1 MSINE
6 LLATLKAHDIQ
17 LAVKDGQLVVQGNR
31 RALSD
36 NGLLDHLREHKPAL
50 IELIEQGD
58 YRSGKRGALVLPAN
72 GIAPGCTR
80 ITPEMLTLVK
90 LDQAAIDRL
99 ADSIPGGAANV
110 QDIYPL
116 APLQQG
122 ILYHHVTATQGDPY
136 VMHVQFAF
144 ADRQRLLAFAEAMQ
158 TVITRHDI
166 LRTSVHWE
174 GLETPVQVVW
184 RQAHLEVDSL
194 PSATGITLDLG
205 QAPLMRLICTES
217 ASDER
222 VQATLLFHHIAMDHS
237 ALEVVRHE
245 IQACLSGK
253 AELLGAPVP
262 FRNYVGQALLG
273 VSEAEHEGFFRDM
286 LGDLDE
292 PTLAYDLQDLSGD
305 GERVEEHSLTLDLAL
320 CQGLRAQA
328 RILGVSVASLFHLG
342 WARVLAGLTGRQ
354 RVVFGTVLMG
364 RLLGAEATERALGIF
379 INTLPLRIN
388 LDNQDVQAAV
398 RATHMRL
405 TTLMRHEHAPL
416 ALAQRCSGVTAPTP
430 LFNALLNYRHS
441 SPGHASGETWQGIEV
456 LHAEERSNYP
466 LVVSVDDLG
475 EAFGFTA
482 QTSPGIDPQRICAY
496 LQRTMQALLDAL
508 EQAPQTPVDQIDI
521 VPASERTHLLQDTRQ
536 RSDYQH
542 SLTIHQRIEQQAA
555 QHPDAI
561 AAQVG
566 EQRLS
571 YTELNQRA
579 NSLAH
584 YLIRLGVRADDRV
597 AVVARRGLETLVG
610 LLAVLKAGAGYVPVD
625 PAHPDERIA
634 YLLADSAPVAV
645 LSQSSLLERL
655 QNLVAR
661 ESTAPLIDLEE
672 ANWPLQQ
679 SNPSLEGLNSSHLV
693 YVIYTSGSTG
703 QPKGV
708 MVEHRTLNNLIDWH
722 CGAFDLHAR
731 SHTASVAGFGFDAM
745 AWEVWPALCVG
756 ATLHL
761 PPAEIGN
768 EQLDALL
775 DWWLAQPLHVAF
787 LPTPVAEYA
796 FSRDL
801 RHPTLRTLLIGG
813 DRLRQFHRDP
823 GFAVINNYGPTE
835 TTVVATSGRLLPDGS
850 LDIGKPIANTSIY
863 LLDSQQKL
871 VPLGIVGE
879 LYIGGDSV
887 ARGYLNQPQLT
898 AERFLRDPFAAQPQ
912 ARMYRTGD
920 LARWNPDGT
929 LEYLGRNDDQVKIRG
944 VRIELGEI
952 ESQFSQLPG
961 IEEALVLAREDQ
973 PGQPRLVGYFTERTG
988 APPTRVDE
996 LRIALLARLPAYM
1009 VPSALVRL
1017 DAWPLTANGK
1027 VDRRAL
1033 PVPDRDALSTG
1044 EYQPP
1049 QGELETALAGI
1060 WSELLQVERVG
1071 RDDRFF
1077 ELGGHSLLA
1086 MRMVSQ
1092 VRQRLSLE
1100 LALGD
1105 LFADS
1110 SLSAVAHCLAAAARS
1125 QLPAIEVLSRNG
1137 PLPLSSAQ
1145 QRIWFMAQ
1153 MEDANSAYNISL
1165 GLKLTGPLDSRALT
1179 RALERIVARHD
1190 SLRSRFGQED
1200 DNAWV
1205 QAASVTSVPD
1215 ISWQDL
1221 RGQNPDALHA
1231 VAKEEAAQ
1239 PFDLQSDLPIR
1250 GRLLCLA
1257 EDRHVLLLTVHHIV
1271 ADGWS
1276 LGVLTREL
1284 TALYQAFSQG
1294 LPDPLPPLTL
1304 QYGDYAVWQRNWLDA
1319 ERLSHQADY
1328 WQQALAGAPVL
1339 LTLPTDRPRPAHQDY
1354 TGASVA
1360 LTLDAR
1366 LSTDLRAFCQAQ
1378 SVTPFML
1385 FMGAWAVLLARL
1397 SGQEE
1402 VVVGMP
1408 VANRR
1413 RAEIEGLIG
1422 LFVNTLAVRVDT
1434 SGEPD
1439 VATLLARIK
1448 ARVVAAQDH
1457 QDLPFEQVV
1466 ERLRP
1471 PRSLAHSPLFQASL
1485 TWDGSQ
1491 GLDLQLGDLQLEPL
1505 DEQAAFAKFDLALS
1519 VGDSAD
1525 HFRCIVEYATALFD
1539 RGTVERYLGYLE
1551 ATLRGMVADRQTQ
1564 VNHIP
1569 LLAEAERRQLIDG
1582 FNAPDVVYP
1591 QGQTLHSQFEAQ
1603 VQRTPDAIAVS
1614 FEDVSWSYATL
1625 NAQANKIAHRLIG
1638 LGIGVDDRVAI
1649 CTHRGPQMIAGL
1661 LGILKAGAAYVP
1673 LDPAY
1678 PLERIAYTLG
1688 DSSPV
1693 ALLSQRSVQEAL
1705 PVSDVPLI
1713 RLDDAGLQDQSDGN
1727 PQVAVQP
1734 TSLAYVIYTSGSTG
1748 KPKGVMIEHRNV
1760 ARLFSATEGWFGF
1773 NEQDVWSLFH
1783 SFAFDFSVWEIWG
1796 ALLHGGRL
1804 LIVPQL
1810 VSRSPEDFYAL
1821 LCNAGVTVLNQT
1833 PSAFRQLIAAQGE
1846 NPQAHSLRQVIF
1858 GGEALETAMLKP
1870 WYARNVNAATQLVN
1884 MYGIT
1889 ETTVHVTYYP
1899 VQPEDALRVG
1909 ASPIG
1914 KRIPDLQLYVLD
1926 TRGEPVPM
1934 GVVGEL
1940 YVGGAGVARGYL
1952 NREALTAERFL
1963 DNPFSH
1969 AADARIY
1976 RTGDL
1981 ARWMADGSLEYLGR
1995 NDEQVKIRGFRIEL
2009 GEIASRLNDHPE
2021 VLDAVV
2027 VAREDV
2033 PGDKRLVGYYTCAE
2047 DQTALDIEQL
2057 RAWLSGLLPEYMVP
2071 AAFVR
2076 LAGLPVTANG
2086 KLDRKSLPA
2095 PDRDSIASRAY
2106 EAPQGAIEIALASL
2120 WAELLQVEQVGRQ
2133 DNFFELGGHSL
2144 LAVTLIAR
2152 MRRLDMKADIRVLFV
2167 QPTLAALAE
2176 AVGRD
2181 NEIQVPA
2188 NLIDAHCQRITP
2200 ELLPLV
2206 ALDQPAVDRIVAQV
2220 PGGAANVQDIYPL
2233 GPLQT
2238 GILYHHLTAGD
2249 SDPYLLQPQFA
2260 FADASR
2266 LDAFCQA
2273 LQRVIER
2280 NDILRTALF
2289 WEGLQAPVQVV
2300 WRQAPLRVQE
2310 TALPDLFN
2318 APRMALTQAPLM
2330 HLVYAHDPDNQRIT
2344 AVLRYHHVI
2353 MDHIALD
2360 VLSHELQAI
2369 LLGNEAGLATPVPYR
2384 NYIAHVL
2391 QGPGDDA
2398 HEAFF
2403 REQLGDVDEP
2413 TSPYGLAMA
2422 SAEQIPGEARLT
2434 LDSILCSQV
2443 RDQARQFSV
2452 SAATLMH
2459 LAWAQVLGQLSGRD
2473 SVVFGTVLFGRMRG
2487 GEGGERALGVFI
2499 NTLPLRMDL
2508 GGHCARSAVLDV
2520 HARLIGMLAHEHAQ
2534 LALAQRCSALPA
2546 GAPLFNT
2553 LLNYRHSAVSKV
2565 DDPASSA
2572 AWQGIEVIHAEER
2585 SNYPLTLSVD
2595 DFGDDFGLT
2604 VQAAPGIDPHRICAY
2619 LQQALVHLVQ
2629 ALAQQ
2634 SQSALIDSSVLP
2646 EAEHEQLLA
2655 TFNNTRRDYPREQP
2669 VHRLFERRAA
2679 LHPQAIAALHGRRSL
2694 TYGELNERANHL
2706 AHYLLGQG
2714 VRPDEHV
2721 AILLPRSLELL
2732 ISQLAIGKCAATY
2745 VPLDV
2750 NAPAERQHYM
2760 IDDCGAKFVL
2770 TQSAMSIASS
2780 VRRIDLDQLSLDDQP
2795 AHDPGLPQA
2804 SDSAAYVM
2812 YTSGSTGA
2820 PKGVRVGHRGIVRL
2834 VLNNGYAD
2842 FNEQDSIA
2850 FASNPAFD
2858 ASTMEVW
2865 GALLNGGQLFVIEHT
2880 TLIDPARFSAALRHG
2895 NVSVLFLTTALFNQ
2909 YVQLIPEALT
2919 GLRLLLSG
2927 GERADPASFRAL
2939 LAQAPGLRLLNVYG
2953 PTETT
2958 TFATACEVRGLAECA
2973 ESVSIG
2979 RPIGNTRVYVLN
2991 AQQLLAPLGVIGEL
3005 YIGGDGVALGYL
3017 NRPELTD
3024 EKFIADPF
3032 SDQPGAMMYRTGD
3045 LGRWLED
3052 GQLECLG
3059 RNDDQVKIRGFR
3071 IELGEIVNS
3080 LHQLPGIREAVVL
3093 AREDQ
3098 PGNVRLVAYFTSQ
3111 QDVEAPAPEQ
3121 MRAHMQANLPDY
3133 MVPVAFIELTA
3144 LPLTANGKLDSR
3156 ALPEPDHSSLL
3167 GLAYEPPQGDIE
3179 VALAQIWAEVLQVER
3194 VGRHDHFF
3202 DLGGHSLLA
3211 MRMVSQVRQQL
3222 GMELPLGELFA
3233 LGELAAVAAA
3243 LAGAGRSELSLI
3255 LPAPRDQSLPLSFAQ
3270 QRLWF
3275 LAQLEGGS
3283 EAYNISLALSLRGQ
3297 LDVTALTAALA
3308 RVVERH
3314 ETLRSRFIACEEG
3327 AEVVFAELPG
3337 SSLLHVE
3344 DLRLCPET
3352 LAERVVSEAAAP
3364 FDLTRGPLIRGRL
3377 LQMEDERHVLLLTV
3391 HHIVADGWSMGVLTR
3406 ELLALYPAF
3415 RQSKAD
3421 PLPELAIQYADYAVW
3436 QQSWMSGER
3445 LQHQAAYWHQALDG
3459 APTLLTLPTDR
3470 PRPAQQ
3476 DFAGASLAI
3485 RLDAHLTAG
3494 LRALAQRQGVT
3505 LYMTLLTAW
3514 GALLARLSGQA
3525 EVVIG
3530 SPIAGRGR
3538 AELEGLI
3545 GLFVNTLAVRID
3557 TSSAATGDA
3566 LLAQVR
3572 TRVLEAQDHQDLP
3585 FEQVVEIVRPAR
3597 SLAHAP
3603 LFQTTLNWLAG
3614 DTSLP
3619 DMDGL
3624 SLALVEQSTQTAKF
3638 DLSLNLGEHGDAL
3651 VGTLDYAT
3659 ALFDAVTVRRYY
3671 GYFEQLLH
3679 ALVNNEHVL
3688 IEQIPLVGE
3697 EERQYLLEHFNPTQ
3711 QHYPQGQ
3718 TVHALIEACAISTP
3732 DAIAAQVGSH
3742 SLSYAELNRQANALA
3757 HYLISLGVRPDD
3769 RVAVVARRGLETLT
3783 GLLAVLKAGACYVP
3797 VDPAHPDERL
3807 AYLLSDSAPVV
3818 VLARQSVVER
3828 LPSLAVPVVTLDQ
3841 PNWPLLAHNPQV
3853 PGLNAA
3859 HLAYVIYTSGSTGQP
3874 KGVMVEHRTLA
3885 NLVHWHCEAF
3895 DLHAG
3900 SHTASVAGFGFDAM
3914 AWEIWPALCAGA
3926 TLHLPPAEIGNEQ
3939 LDALLD
3945 WWLAQPLQVA
3955 FLPTPVAEYAF
3966 SRELHHPTL
3975 RTLLIGG
3982 DRLRQF
3988 QRDPGFSVINNYGPT
4003 EATVVA
4009 TSGPLLPNGS
4019 LDIGKPIANT
4029 RVYLLDEQQQ
4039 LAPLGV
4045 AGELY
4050 IGGEGVARGYLNQP
4064 QLSAERFLRD
4074 PFSGQPQARMYR
4086 TGDLAR
4092 WNADGTLDYLGRNDD
4107 QVKIRGMRIELGEI
4121 EAQLAQLPGIEE
4133 SLVLAREDEP
4143 GQTRLV
4149 AYFIE
4154 RAHAAAVQVAELR
4167 SELLTRLPGYMVP
4180 SAFVRLDAWPLTANG
4195 KVDRRA
4201 LPVPEREALP
4211 GREYEAPQ
4219 GDVEIALAQI
4229 WGELLQVE
4237 SVGRHDH
4244 FFELG
4249 GHSLLAVT
4257 LIARMR
4263 RRGMD
4268 ADVRVLFAQPTLAA
4282 LASAI
4287 GSGSQVNVPANLI
4300 GADCTHITP
4309 DLLPLVTLDQ
4319 SSIDRV
4325 VASVSG
4331 GAANVQDIYPL
4342 GPLQAG
4348 IFFHYLSATEDDP
4361 YRLQARFA
4369 FADRS
4374 RLEAF
4379 CQALQRVIAR
4389 NDVLRT
4395 SLCWEGLETPVQVVW
4410 RQAQLP
4416 VVEVPLAALSDP
4428 GQLDLNRAPLLRLVH
4443 ADDPDNQRIV
4453 AVLLF
4458 HHLIMDH
4465 VALDLLSQELQ
4476 AVLLD
4481 QEAQLPEPVPYRN
4494 YIAHTLLG
4502 PVDGAH
4508 ERYFREQLSDIDE
4521 PTLAYG
4527 QTWLPGPDVPGE
4539 ARQRLDA
4546 ALSRRIR
4553 DQVRTLGVSPA
4564 SLMHLAWAQV
4574 LGRLAS
4580 RDSVVFG
4587 TVLIGRLSSN
4597 EGAERT
4603 LGVFI
4608 NTLPLRIDLGEQ
4620 TARDAVLQTHQRL
4633 TGLLAHEHASLAL
4646 AQRCSALPAGAPLF
4660 SALLNYR
4667 HSAAVE
4673 VHDTVASQAWDGIEL
4688 LQAAE
4693 RSSYP
4698 LTLSVDDL
4706 GSGSTERP
4714 HGHSQEGF
4722 ELTALTS
4729 AGIDA
4734 RRICAYMASAVE
4746 QLLVALEQAPNTAI
4760 NALTLL
4766 PDSERNELLHGFN
4779 AQPTTAESPL
4789 PVHQR
4794 IAQQALQQPDALAA
4808 QVGGERL
4815 TYGELNTR
4823 ANALAHHLID
4833 RGVRPDDRVAVV
4845 ARRGLE
4851 TLTALLAVLK
4861 AGASYVPVD
4870 PAHPDERIAYLL
4882 QDSTPVV
4889 VLAQSDLL
4897 ARLPDVPM
4905 PVITLDRPDWPQR
4918 NENPQVMA
4926 LTTAHLAYV
4935 IYTSGSTGLPKGV
4948 MVEHRTLN
4956 NLVDWHCAAFDLHA
4970 GSHTASVAGFGF
4982 DAMAWEVWPAL
4993 CAGAVLHLPPGHIG
5007 NEQLDGLLDWW
5018 LAQPLQV
5025 AFLPTPVAEYAFSR
5039 ELRHP
5044 TLQTLLIG
5052 GDRLRHFNRDPGFA
5066 VINNYG
5072 PTETTVVASS
5082 GAMQPGGALHIGKPV
5097 THAALYVLDSRQQPV
5112 PLGVP
5117 GELYIGGTGVA
5128 RGYLN
5133 KPQMTAE
5140 RFLDDPFCAAPHARM
5155 YRTGDLVRWLA
5166 DGTLEYLGRNDDQVK
5181 IRGIRIEPGEIEQ
5194 HLAQCPGIG
5203 EAVITTQVLDDGG
5216 VRLVAYYT
5224 RRDPAL
5230 NSATLRAHLLARLPE
5245 YMVPAAYVGLKA
5257 LPLTQNGKV
5266 DRKALPAADIDA
5278 LSSAAYQPPSTPLE
5292 EQLAEVWAEV
5302 LEIGKIGRHDSFFE
5316 LGGHSLSAIRL
5327 VSLLQK
5333 AGLPLTLAELF
5344 QHPSI
5349 AALAGLLDQR
5359 PAQSLEAQEV
5369 IIVRAG
5375 GSESPLFLIH
5385 DFTGLDAYFPV
5396 LGQHLHGDFPI
5407 YGLPG
5412 IGLGQQQLRT
5422 MECLAARMVERI
5434 RQVQPRGPYRLA
5446 GWSFGG
5452 VLAYEVA
5459 TQLLG
5464 MDEAVAFLGLID
5476 SYVPRLT
5483 DQGKTRW
5490 QGSDLLERQLLSHCT
5505 AHWQAHAQEPREASV
5520 TALARLSELQQQTP
5534 LLDFDALLP
5543 LCRDEH
5549 LLYEELA
5556 QASDA
5561 QLRHY
5566 LEREVA
5572 HGHALAHYQLEP
5584 LNLPVHL
5591 FCAEQRPMAPSGTT
5605 ATLGWGEILSNGQL
5619 RCIAVP
5625 GDHMSMMQAPHVN
5638 VLGRS
5643 IGLAL
5648 ADLPA
5653 MPAPAMAYQSLL
5665 AIQSGQ
5671 GAHAPVF
5678 CVPGAG
5684 DSVTSF
5690 IGLAEALGPDWPI
5703 NGLQPRGLDGR
5714 SVPHSRVEAAA
5725 ESHVQAIEALYPQG
5739 PLHLVGHSFGGWAAH
5754 AMAAKLQ
5761 ARGREVASLT
5771 LIDSE
5776 APGADGLYSKPWTA
5790 TAALERLI
5798 DALQLSSG
5806 KSLDIDPKTFADC
5819 DYTTQLNLLQNAMVR
5834 IGMLPPRLAPQALQG
5849 IVRTFASALRTVYRP
5864 QTAGYSG
5871 RVSLVLVDDPTLD
5884 ALDNQLEQASAA
5896 AGWQHLLPQL
5906 AVWQGPGN
5914 HFSVLKAPDVYSL
5927 AAWWYEGQAV
5937 GVGETL

>member
-1 MSINE
+1 M
-6 LLATLKAHDIQ
+6 
-17 LAVKDGQLVVQGNR
+17 
-31 RALSD
+31 
-36 NGLLDHLREHKPAL
+36 
-50 IELIEQGD
+50 
-58 YRSGKRGALVLPAN
+58 
-72 GIAPGCTR
+72 
-80 ITPEMLTLVK
+80 
-90 LDQAAIDRL
+90 
-99 ADSIPGGAANV
+99 
-110 QDIYPL
+110 
-116 APLQQG
+116 
-122 ILYHHVTATQGDPY
+122 
-136 VMHVQFAF
+136 
-144 ADRQRLLAFAEAMQ
+144 
-158 TVITRHDI
+158 
-166 LRTSVHWE
+166 
-174 GLETPVQVVW
+174 
-184 RQAHLEVDSL
+184 
-194 PSATGITLDLG
+194 
-205 QAPLMRLICTES
+205 
-217 ASDER
+217 
-222 VQATLLFHHIAMDHS
+222 
-237 ALEVVRHE
+237 
-245 IQACLSGK
+245 
-253 AELLGAPVP
+253 
-262 FRNYVGQALLG
+262 
-273 VSEAEHEGFFRDM
+273 
-286 LGDLDE
+286 
-292 PTLAYDLQDLSGD
+292 
-305 GERVEEHSLTLDLAL
+305 
-320 CQGLRAQA
+320 
-328 RILGVSVASLFHLG
+328 
-342 WARVLAGLTGRQ
+342 
-354 RVVFGTVLMG
+354 
-364 RLLGAEATERALGIF
+364 
-379 INTLPLRIN
+379 
-388 LDNQDVQAAV
+388 
-398 RATHMRL
+398 
-405 TTLMRHEHAPL
+405 
-416 ALAQRCSGVTAPTP
+416 
-430 LFNALLNYRHS
+430 
-441 SPGHASGETWQGIEV
+441 
-456 LHAEERSNYP
+456 
-466 LVVSVDDLG
+466 
-475 EAFGFTA
+475 
-482 QTSPGIDPQRICAY
+482 
-496 LQRTMQALLDAL
+496 
-508 EQAPQTPVDQIDI
+508 
-521 VPASERTHLLQDTRQ
+521 
-536 RSDYQH
+536 
-542 SLTIHQRIEQQAA
+542 
-555 QHPDAI
+555 
-561 AAQVG
+561 
-566 EQRLS
+566 
-571 YTELNQRA
+571 
-579 NSLAH
+579 
-584 YLIRLGVRADDRV
+584 
-597 AVVARRGLETLVG
+597 
-610 LLAVLKAGAGYVPVD
+610 
-625 PAHPDERIA
+625 
-634 YLLADSAPVAV
+634 
-645 LSQSSLLERL
+645 
-655 QNLVAR
+655 
-661 ESTAPLIDLEE
+661 
-672 ANWPLQQ
+672 
-679 SNPSLEGLNSSHLV
+679 
-693 YVIYTSGSTG
+693 
-703 QPKGV
+703 
-708 MVEHRTLNNLIDWH
+708 
-722 CGAFDLHAR
+722 
-731 SHTASVAGFGFDAM
+731 
-745 AWEVWPALCVG
+745 
-756 ATLHL
+756 
-761 PPAEIGN
+761 
-768 EQLDALL
+768 
-775 DWWLAQPLHVAF
+775 
-787 LPTPVAEYA
+787 
-796 FSRDL
+796 
-801 RHPTLRTLLIGG
+801 
-813 DRLRQFHRDP
+813 
-823 GFAVINNYGPTE
+823 
-835 TTVVATSGRLLPDGS
+835 
-850 LDIGKPIANTSIY
+850 
-863 LLDSQQKL
+863 
-871 VPLGIVGE
+871 
-879 LYIGGDSV
+879 
-887 ARGYLNQPQLT
+887 
-898 AERFLRDPFAAQPQ
+898 
-912 ARMYRTGD
+912 
-920 LARWNPDGT
+920 
-929 LEYLGRNDDQVKIRG
+929 ND
-944 VRIELGEI
+944 
-952 ESQFSQLPG
+952 
-961 IEEALVLAREDQ
+961 
-973 PGQPRLVGYFTERTG
+973 
-988 APPTRVDE
+988 
-996 LRIALLARLPAYM
+996 
-1009 VPSALVRL
+1009 
-1017 DAWPLTANGK
+1017 
-1027 VDRRAL
+1027 
-1033 PVPDRDALSTG
+1033 
-1044 EYQPP
+1044 
-1049 QGELETALAGI
+1049 
-1060 WSELLQVERVG
+1060 
-1071 RDDRFF
+1071 
-1077 ELGGHSLLA
+1077 
-1086 MRMVSQ
+1086 
-1092 VRQRLSLE
+1092 
-1100 LALGD
+1100 
-1105 LFADS
+1105 
-1110 SLSAVAHCLAAAARS
+1110 
-1125 QLPAIEVLSRNG
+1125 
-1137 PLPLSSAQ
+1137 
-1145 QRIWFMAQ
+1145 
-1153 MEDANSAYNISL
+1153 
-1165 GLKLTGPLDSRALT
+1165 
-1179 RALERIVARHD
+1179 
-1190 SLRSRFGQED
+1190 
-1200 DNAWV
+1200 
-1205 QAASVTSVPD
+1205 
-1215 ISWQDL
+1215 
-1221 RGQNPDALHA
+1221 
-1231 VAKEEAAQ
+1231 
-1239 PFDLQSDLPIR
+1239 
-1250 GRLLCLA
+1250 
-1257 EDRHVLLLTVHHIV
+1257 
-1271 ADGWS
+1271 
-1276 LGVLTREL
+1276 
-1284 TALYQAFSQG
+1284 
-1294 LPDPLPPLTL
+1294 
-1304 QYGDYAVWQRNWLDA
+1304 
-1319 ERLSHQADY
+1319 
-1328 WQQALAGAPVL
+1328 
-1339 LTLPTDRPRPAHQDY
+1339 
-1354 TGASVA
+1354 
-1360 LTLDAR
+1360 
-1366 LSTDLRAFCQAQ
+1366 
-1378 SVTPFML
+1378 
-1385 FMGAWAVLLARL
+1385 
-1397 SGQEE
+1397 
-1402 VVVGMP
+1402 
-1408 VANRR
+1408 
-1413 RAEIEGLIG
+1413 
-1422 LFVNTLAVRVDT
+1422 
-1434 SGEPD
+1434 
-1439 VATLLARIK
+1439 
-1448 ARVVAAQDH
+1448 
-1457 QDLPFEQVV
+1457 
-1466 ERLRP
+1466 
-1471 PRSLAHSPLFQASL
+1471 
-1485 TWDGSQ
+1485 
-1491 GLDLQLGDLQLEPL
+1491 
-1505 DEQAAFAKFDLALS
+1505 
-1519 VGDSAD
+1519 
-1525 HFRCIVEYATALFD
+1525 
-1539 RGTVERYLGYLE
+1539 
-1551 ATLRGMVADRQTQ
+1551 
-1564 VNHIP
+1564 
-1569 LLAEAERRQLIDG
+1569 
-1582 FNAPDVVYP
+1582 
-1591 QGQTLHSQFEAQ
+1591 
-1603 VQRTPDAIAVS
+1603 
-1614 FEDVSWSYATL
+1614 
-1625 NAQANKIAHRLIG
+1625 
-1638 LGIGVDDRVAI
+1638 
-1649 CTHRGPQMIAGL
+1649 
-1661 LGILKAGAAYVP
+1661 
-1673 LDPAY
+1673 
-1678 PLERIAYTLG
+1678 
-1688 DSSPV
+1688 
-1693 ALLSQRSVQEAL
+1693 
-1705 PVSDVPLI
+1705 
-1713 RLDDAGLQDQSDGN
+1713 
-1727 PQVAVQP
+1727 
-1734 TSLAYVIYTSGSTG
+1734 
-1748 KPKGVMIEHRNV
+1748 
-1760 ARLFSATEGWFGF
+1760 
-1773 NEQDVWSLFH
+1773 
-1783 SFAFDFSVWEIWG
+1783 
-1796 ALLHGGRL
+1796 
-1804 LIVPQL
+1804 
-1810 VSRSPEDFYAL
+1810 
-1821 LCNAGVTVLNQT
+1821 
-1833 PSAFRQLIAAQGE
+1833 
-1846 NPQAHSLRQVIF
+1846 
-1858 GGEALETAMLKP
+1858 
-1870 WYARNVNAATQLVN
+1870 
-1884 MYGIT
+1884 
-1889 ETTVHVTYYP
+1889 
-1899 VQPEDALRVG
+1899 
-1909 ASPIG
+1909 
-1914 KRIPDLQLYVLD
+1914 
-1926 TRGEPVPM
+1926 
-1934 GVVGEL
+1934 
-1940 YVGGAGVARGYL
+1940 
-1952 NREALTAERFL
+1952 
-1963 DNPFSH
+1963 
-1969 AADARIY
+1969 
-1976 RTGDL
+1976 
-1981 ARWMADGSLEYLGR
+1981 
-1995 NDEQVKIRGFRIEL
+1995 
-2009 GEIASRLNDHPE
+2009 
-2021 VLDAVV
+2021 
-2027 VAREDV
+2027 
-2033 PGDKRLVGYYTCAE
+2033 
-2047 DQTALDIEQL
+2047 
-2057 RAWLSGLLPEYMVP
+2057 
-2071 AAFVR
+2071 
-2076 LAGLPVTANG
+2076 
-2086 KLDRKSLPA
+2086 
-2095 PDRDSIASRAY
+2095 
-2106 EAPQGAIEIALASL
+2106 
-2120 WAELLQVEQVGRQ
+2120 
-2133 DNFFELGGHSL
+2133 
-2144 LAVTLIAR
+2144 
-2152 MRRLDMKADIRVLFV
+2152 
-2167 QPTLAALAE
+2167 
-2176 AVGRD
+2176 
-2181 NEIQVPA
+2181 
-2188 NLIDAHCQRITP
+2188 
-2200 ELLPLV
+2200 
-2206 ALDQPAVDRIVAQV
+2206 
-2220 PGGAANVQDIYPL
+2220 
-2233 GPLQT
+2233 
-2238 GILYHHLTAGD
+2238 
-2249 SDPYLLQPQFA
+2249 
-2260 FADASR
+2260 
-2266 LDAFCQA
+2266 
-2273 LQRVIER
+2273 
-2280 NDILRTALF
+2280 
-2289 WEGLQAPVQVV
+2289 
-2300 WRQAPLRVQE
+2300 
-2310 TALPDLFN
+2310 
-2318 APRMALTQAPLM
+2318 
-2330 HLVYAHDPDNQRIT
+2330 
-2344 AVLRYHHVI
+2344 
-2353 MDHIALD
+2353 
-2360 VLSHELQAI
+2360 
-2369 LLGNEAGLATPVPYR
+2369 
-2384 NYIAHVL
+2384 
-2391 QGPGDDA
+2391 
-2398 HEAFF
+2398 
-2403 REQLGDVDEP
+2403 
-2413 TSPYGLAMA
+2413 
-2422 SAEQIPGEARLT
+2422 
-2434 LDSILCSQV
+2434 
-2443 RDQARQFSV
+2443 
-2452 SAATLMH
+2452 
-2459 LAWAQVLGQLSGRD
+2459 
-2473 SVVFGTVLFGRMRG
+2473 
-2487 GEGGERALGVFI
+2487 
-2499 NTLPLRMDL
+2499 
-2508 GGHCARSAVLDV
+2508 
-2520 HARLIGMLAHEHAQ
+2520 
-2534 LALAQRCSALPA
+2534 
-2546 GAPLFNT
+2546 
-2553 LLNYRHSAVSKV
+2553 
-2565 DDPASSA
+2565 
-2572 AWQGIEVIHAEER
+2572 
-2585 SNYPLTLSVD
+2585 
-2595 DFGDDFGLT
+2595 
-2604 VQAAPGIDPHRICAY
+2604 
-2619 LQQALVHLVQ
+2619 
-2629 ALAQQ
+2629 
-2634 SQSALIDSSVLP
+2634 
-2646 EAEHEQLLA
+2646 
-2655 TFNNTRRDYPREQP
+2655 
-2669 VHRLFERRAA
+2669 
-2679 LHPQAIAALHGRRSL
+2679 
-2694 TYGELNERANHL
+2694 
-2706 AHYLLGQG
+2706 
-2714 VRPDEHV
+2714 
-2721 AILLPRSLELL
+2721 
-2732 ISQLAIGKCAATY
+2732 
-2745 VPLDV
+2745 
-2750 NAPAERQHYM
+2750 
-2760 IDDCGAKFVL
+2760 
-2770 TQSAMSIASS
+2770 
-2780 VRRIDLDQLSLDDQP
+2780 
-2795 AHDPGLPQA
+2795 
-2804 SDSAAYVM
+2804 
-2812 YTSGSTGA
+2812 
-2820 PKGVRVGHRGIVRL
+2820 
-2834 VLNNGYAD
+2834 
-2842 FNEQDSIA
+2842 
-2850 FASNPAFD
+2850 
-2858 ASTMEVW
+2858 
-2865 GALLNGGQLFVIEHT
+2865 
-2880 TLIDPARFSAALRHG
+2880 
-2895 NVSVLFLTTALFNQ
+2895 
-2909 YVQLIPEALT
+2909 
-2919 GLRLLLSG
+2919 
-2927 GERADPASFRAL
+2927 
-2939 LAQAPGLRLLNVYG
+2939 
-2953 PTETT
+2953 
-2958 TFATACEVRGLAECA
+2958 
-2973 ESVSIG
+2973 
-2979 RPIGNTRVYVLN
+2979 
-2991 AQQLLAPLGVIGEL
+2991 
-3005 YIGGDGVALGYL
+3005 
-3017 NRPELTD
+3017 
-3024 EKFIADPF
+3024 
-3032 SDQPGAMMYRTGD
+3032 
-3045 LGRWLED
+3045 
-3052 GQLECLG
+3052 
-3059 RNDDQVKIRGFR
+3059 
-3071 IELGEIVNS
+3071 
-3080 LHQLPGIREAVVL
+3080 
-3093 AREDQ
+3093 
-3098 PGNVRLVAYFTSQ
+3098 
-3111 QDVEAPAPEQ
+3111 
-3121 MRAHMQANLPDY
+3121 
-3133 MVPVAFIELTA
+3133 
-3144 LPLTANGKLDSR
+3144 
-3156 ALPEPDHSSLL
+3156 
-3167 GLAYEPPQGDIE
+3167 
-3179 VALAQIWAEVLQVER
+3179 
-3194 VGRHDHFF
+3194 
-3202 DLGGHSLLA
+3202 
-3211 MRMVSQVRQQL
+3211 
-3222 GMELPLGELFA
+3222 
-3233 LGELAAVAAA
+3233 
-3243 LAGAGRSELSLI
+3243 
-3255 LPAPRDQSLPLSFAQ
+3255 
-3270 QRLWF
+3270 
-3275 LAQLEGGS
+3275 
-3283 EAYNISLALSLRGQ
+3283 
-3297 LDVTALTAALA
+3297 
-3308 RVVERH
+3308 
-3314 ETLRSRFIACEEG
+3314 
-3327 AEVVFAELPG
+3327 
-3337 SSLLHVE
+3337 
-3344 DLRLCPET
+3344 
-3352 LAERVVSEAAAP
+3352 
-3364 FDLTRGPLIRGRL
+3364 
-3377 LQMEDERHVLLLTV
+3377 
-3391 HHIVADGWSMGVLTR
+3391 
-3406 ELLALYPAF
+3406 
-3415 RQSKAD
+3415 
-3421 PLPELAIQYADYAVW
+3421 
-3436 QQSWMSGER
+3436 
-3445 LQHQAAYWHQALDG
+3445 QAAYWHQALDG

-3470 PRPAQQ
+3470 QRPAQQ

-3619 DMDGL
+3619 EMDGL

-3659 ALFDAVTVRRYY
+3659 ALFDAATVRRYY

-3697 EERQYLLEHFNPTQ
+3697 EERQYLLEHFNPAR

-3732 DAIAAQVGSH
+3732 DAIAAQVDSH

-3797 VDPAHPDERL
+3797 VDPAHPDERI
-3807 AYLLSDSAPVV
+3807 AYLLNDSAPVV
-3818 VLARQSVVER
+3818 VLARESVVER

-3841 PNWPLLAHNPQV
+3841 PNWPLLEHNPQV

-3900 SHTASVAGFGFDAM
+3900 SQTASVAGFGFDAM

-4019 LDIGKPIANT
+4019 LDIGKPVANT

-4064 QLSAERFLRD
+4064 QLSAECFLRD

-4092 WNADGTLDYLGRNDD
+4092 WNADGKLDYLGRNDD

-4121 EAQLAQLPGIEE
+4121 EAQLARLPGIEE

-4143 GQTRLV
+4143 GQSRLV

-4154 RAHAAAVQVAELR
+4154 RTHAAPVQVAELR
-4167 SELLTRLPGYMVP
+4167 SELLTRMPGYMVP

-4219 GDVEIALAQI
+4219 GDVEIALAEI

-4282 LASAI
+4282 LANVI

-4300 GADCTHITP
+4300 GAECTHITP

-4325 VASVSG
+4325 VTSVSG
-4331 GAANVQDIYPL
+4331 GAANVQDINPL

-4428 GQLDLNRAPLLRLVH
+4428 GQLDLTRAPLLRLVH

-4553 DQVRTLGVSPA
+4553 NQVRTLGVSPA

-4608 NTLPLRIDLGEQ
+4608 NTLPLRIDLGQQ

-4633 TGLLAHEHASLAL
+4633 TGLLDHEHASLAL

-4667 HSAAVE
+4667 HSATVE
-4673 VHDTVASQAWDGIEL
+4673 VHDAAASQAWDGIEL

-4706 GSGSTERP
+4706 GSGSTEQP
-4714 HGHSQEGF
+4714 YGQSQAGF

-4779 AQPTTAESPL
+4779 AQPTMAESPL

-4833 RGVRPDDRVAVV
+4833 LGVRPDDRVAVV

-4851 TLTALLAVLK
+4851 ALTALLAVLK

-4882 QDSTPVV
+4882 EDSAPVV

-4905 PVITLDRPDWPQR
+4905 PVIALDRPDWPPR
-4918 NENPQVMA
+4918 NENPQVLA

-4956 NLVDWHCAAFDLHA
+4956 NLVDWHCAAFDLQA

-4993 CAGAVLHLPPGHIG
+4993 CAGAVLHMPPGHIG

-5052 GDRLRHFNRDPGFA
+5052 GDRLRHFKRDPGFA

-5082 GAMQPGGALHIGKPV
+5082 GAMQPGGVLHIGKPV
-5097 THAALYVLDSRQQPV
+5097 THAELYVLDSRQQPV

-5140 RFLDDPFCAAPHARM
+5140 RFLDDPFCAAPQARM

-5203 EAVITTQVLDDGG
+5203 EAVVTTQVLDDGG

-5245 YMVPAAYVGLKA
+5245 YMVPAAYVGLEA

-5266 DRKALPAADIDA
+5266 DRKALPDADIDA

-5505 AHWQAHAQEPREASV
+5505 AHWQAHAQEQREAGV
-5520 TALARLSELQQQTP
+5520 TALARLSELQLQTP

-5584 LNLPVHL
+5584 LNFPVHL

-5605 ATLGWGEILSNGQL
+5605 ATLGWGELLSNGQL
-5619 RCIAVP
+5619 QCIAVP

-5643 IGLAL
+5643 MGLAL

-5653 MPAPAMAYQSLL
+5653 MPAPTTAYQSLL

-5703 NGLQPRGLDGR
+5703 YGLQPRGLDGR

-5739 PLHLVGHSFGGWAAH
+5739 PLHLIGHSFGGWAAH

-5776 APGADGLYSKPWTA
+5776 APGAEGLYSKPWTA

-5798 DALQLSSG
+5798 EALQLSSG